1 MSETTYQWLRGVFL
15 SQKLHWRFDMEAANS
30 PQPYGEWN
38 LATPMLRSWAHERG
52 LLGSAYLPPGRGID
66 VPGRA
71 TRMQWP
77 EAEAPILW
85 PPDAKSQLFR
95 KDPDAGNDWR
105 QKEKEAAEDEM
116 VGWHHQ
122 LNGTWV
128 WANSGRRWRTGSL
141 AYWVH
146 GVTKSWTRLSAWTR
160 QCCRLISMLTHPPG
174 KRGQHHCCSES
185 ESP

>member
-1 MSETTYQWLRGVFL
+1 MSETTYQWLQGVFL
-15 SQKLHWRFDMEAANS
+15 SQKLHWWFDMEAANS

-128 WANSGRRWRTGSL
+128 WASCGRLWRTGKPGMPQTMGSQR
-141 AYWVH
+141 VRH
-146 GVTKSWTRLSAWTR
+146 NWTTTT
-160 QCCRLISMLTHPPG
+160 MTNNG
-174 KRGQHHCCSES
+174 KES
-185 ESP
+185 EKYIYVCVYIYICS